1 MTMTRAN
8 WIRLAIIVVLVL
20 VALFAIRLHVA
31 ASQGVT
37 QDSGGNATSGRR
49 LAEAWCT
56 ECHAIDARA
65 AQRGKTGPAFTEIA
79 NRPSVTV
86 LSLNTFLRSVH
97 RTMPNFIIERG
108 DADDLV
114 AYILSLKQK

>member
-1 MTMTRAN
+1 MSRAS
-8 WIRLAIIVVLVL
+8 WIRFAIIAILVL
-20 VALFAIRLHVA
+20 AVLLAIRLHVA

-37 QDSGGNATSGRR
+37 QDTGGNASSGRR

-65 AQRGKTGPAFTEIA
+65 AQRSRTGPAFTEVA
-79 NRPSVTV
+79 NRPSTTA

-114 AYILSLKQK
+114 AYILSLKRRG